1 MPAGPSI
8 TTNRP
13 VPASALDGGANDLE
27 LRLAFDE
34 LLRSGDSHVAIVI
47 TVGFRVKFRVLTL

>member
-1 MPAGPSI
+1 
-8 TTNRP
+8 

-27 LRLAFDE
+27 LRVPFDE